1 MGINRDR
8 GKNPSKMRPFVFLL
22 IAAASATAKPYDV
35 DEWGNCMAMCKGD
48 IDCEAGC
55 DTYLSTGSGAGWD
68 DGFDY
73 SGSGSDYYPG
83 WDDGLGYSGSGSG
96 WWSGTGSGMDYSG
109 SVSGWWSGTGSGM
122 DYGGSDSGWWSSTG
136 SGW

>member
-68 DGFDY
+68 DGLDY
-73 SGSGSDYYPG
+73 SGSGGDFYGTGSG
-83 WDDGLGYSGSGSG
+83 WDFSGSGSG
-96 WWSGTGSGMDYSG
+96 WDNTGSGAGWDDGMDYSG
-109 SVSGWWSGTGSGM
+109 SSSGWDFSGSG
-122 DYGGSDSGWWSSTG
+122 SG
-136 SGW
+136 SGSGYYYDYV